1 MDMKGQ
7 IVKTI
12 AQYKNQIAGIYQV
25 LNVDVSNLN
34 SSMYL
39 LQIRTKDLA
48 TIRKLMI
55 D

>member
-1 MDMKGQ
+1 MKGQ

-12 AQYKNQIAGIYQV
+12 AQYKNQTAGIYQV

-34 SSMYL
+34 SGMYL

-48 TIRKLMI
+48 TIMKLI
-55 D
+55 FD